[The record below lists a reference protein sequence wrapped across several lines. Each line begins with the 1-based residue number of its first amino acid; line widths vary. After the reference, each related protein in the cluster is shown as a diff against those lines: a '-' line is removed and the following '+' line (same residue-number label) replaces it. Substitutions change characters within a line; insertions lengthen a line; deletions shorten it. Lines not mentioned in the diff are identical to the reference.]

1 MGVLTHG
8 NTRITIHPGTTQQEI
23 DGLIASVKSN
33 VEKLR
38 A

>member
-8 NTRITIHPGTTQQEI
+8 NIRITIHPDATQSEI
-23 DGLIASVKSN
+23 DGLISSVKTN
-33 VEKLR
+33 VERLR